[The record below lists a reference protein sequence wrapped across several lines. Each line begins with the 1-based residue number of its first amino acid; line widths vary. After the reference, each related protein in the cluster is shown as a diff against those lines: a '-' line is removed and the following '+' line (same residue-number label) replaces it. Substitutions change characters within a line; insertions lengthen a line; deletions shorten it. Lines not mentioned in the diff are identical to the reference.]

1 MQSISSKEK
10 ERDAMNK
17 RTLCLVIPTFNEIE
31 NIRTLVERVQKIRI
45 DLPFNLIVLVVDD
58 NSPDGTSGAV
68 AQLAAQWDNV
78 KLLRRLKPTG
88 LGSAYIDGFKHG
100 LKEFNADYLGEM
112 DADLQHPPELL
123 VEMCKASAAGNDVVL
138 ASRYI
143 AGGGAENWGFGR
155 RLVSKGANVLTKIF
169 LSVPVADATS
179 GYRLMSSRIV
189 KGLLQKNVS
198 SKGYAFQVQS
208 LYVYKKLGSSFAE
221 VPYEFGTR
229 KAGKT
234 KLNWKEIIRFAG
246 SVIRTGIL
254 GVGNKQSDA
263 IESYSS
269 NDSLEVLVEKRALG
283 S

>member
-1 MQSISSKEK
+1 
-10 ERDAMNK
+10 MNK

-123 VEMCKASAAGNDVVL
+123 VEMCKASAAGNDV
-138 ASRYI
+138 RG
-143 AGGGAENWGFGR
+143 AGPA
-155 RLVSKGANVLTKIF
+155 
-169 LSVPVADATS
+169 
-179 GYRLMSSRIV
+179 
-189 KGLLQKNVS
+189 
-198 SKGYAFQVQS
+198 QS
-208 LYVYKKLGSSFAE
+208 LVRG
-221 VPYEFGTR
+221 PG
-229 KAGKT
+229 
-234 KLNWKEIIRFAG
+234 
-246 SVIRTGIL
+246 
-254 GVGNKQSDA
+254 
-263 IESYSS
+263 
-269 NDSLEVLVEKRALG
+269 
-283 S
+283 